1 MTTAL
6 ELELGADDV
15 DRWYSEREG
24 TAAINY
30 GASAGHIPV
39 RMGVMRDPGELVPV
53 ADAASRAATE
63 EELAELRRRLK
74 AGLDQGALAVGFG
87 IQYTPAATRWEILEA
102 FRLAAEYG
110 ATCHVHMRGM
120 GHVDPLSS
128 IEGLEEL
135 IAATAI
141 TGASVHVAHISS
153 SGLRAAPLLL
163 EMIGEAQGR
172 GIDVTTEC
180 YPYHAALTDLQSAMF
195 DDGWQT
201 KLGIGY
207 GDLEWAATNERL
219 TASAFAR
226 YREVGGLV
234 VMHMIPDE
242 TVLASVASPL
252 TAIATDGLV
261 RNGKGHPRTA
271 GSYSRVL
278 GRFVRED
285 GVVGLMDALR
295 KSSLMPAKRLEERVP
310 MMRNKGRVHVGAD
323 ADVVA
328 FDADR
333 IIDTATYDEPTLA
346 PRGMVHV
353 LVNGVPVVR
362 GGSLQEGATPGRAVR
377 APVG

>member
-1 MTTAL
+1 MTSIA
-6 ELELGADDV
+6 
-15 DRWYSEREG
+15 G
-24 TAAINY
+24 TP
-30 GASAGHIPV
+30 SARARRRSTTGPARGHIPV
-39 RMGVMRDPGELVPV
+39 RMGVMRDPGEMVPV

-63 EELAELRRRLK
+63 EELRALRRRLK
-74 AGLDQGALAVGFG
+74 AGLDQSALAVGFG

-128 IEGLEEL
+128 VEGLEEL

-141 TGASVHVAHISS
+141 TGASVHVAH
-153 SGLRAAPLLL
+153 
-163 EMIGEAQGR
+163 IGEAQGR

-180 YPYHAALTDLQSAMF
+180 YPYHAALTDLRSAMF
-195 DDGWQT
+195 DEGWQT
-201 KLGIGY
+201 KLGIDY

-219 TASAFAR
+219 TESTFAR
-226 YREVGGLV
+226 YKEVGGLV

-278 GRFVRED
+278 GRFVRDD
-285 GVVGLMDALR
+285 GAVELMEALR
-295 KSSLMPAKRLEERVP
+295 KSSLMPAQRLEERVP
-310 MMRNKGRVHVGAD
+310 MMRNKGRVRVGAD

-328 FDADR
+328 FDAER

-346 PRGMVHV
+346 PKGMVHV

-362 GGSLQEGATPGRAVR
+362 DGSLQEGATPGRPVR